1 MTKYNSWPLGK
12 LNSKFLR
19 PELELIKKKGY
30 SWKDPRDVVDM
41 FEKKVAK
48 FAGSKY
54 AVSCDCCSHGIF
66 LSLKYLNSKD
76 IITIPNH
83 SYLSIPMQIL
93 HAGSKVRFKYDEW
106 SGIYQLKPYPV
117 FDGAV
122 RWTKNMYKG
131 GLHVLSFQIKKRI
144 PIGRGGMILTDSI
157 RAYNWL
163 KKASYDGRNL
173 KKDYMKDKITFL
185 GYHFY
190 MTPEDAARGLLLM
203 DMQPKINEES
213 GNFNNY
219 YDLSKIKLFN

>member
-1 MTKYNSWPLGK
+1 
-12 LNSKFLR
+12 
-19 PELELIKKKGY
+19 
-30 SWKDPRDVVDM
+30 
-41 FEKKVAK
+41 
-48 FAGSKY
+48 
-54 AVSCDCCSHGIF
+54 
-66 LSLKYLNSKD
+66 
-76 IITIPNH
+76 
-83 SYLSIPMQIL
+83 
-93 HAGSKVRFKYDEW
+93 
-106 SGIYQLKPYPV
+106 
-117 FDGAV
+117 
-122 RWTKNMYKG
+122 MYKG

-203 DMQPKINEES
+203 DMQPKTNEDS

-219 YDLSKIKLFN
+219 YDLSKIKLFNWFNMTKTALITGISGQDGSFLAEHLLSLNYNVHGLIRRLSVSENQDSRISGLDLNLHYGDLLDEHSLYNIINKVKPDEVYNLGAMSHVRT